1 MLWLEREATSRINKG
16 HVYKILRRTLD
27 DFGRDLEGFSVL
39 AEVDNATSPTHPS
52 LTVANIGTCSMWDPT
67 RRTLTPS
74 HIVRSDAHVIDMSD
88 IFVHFCTVV
97 QLNK

>member
-16 HVYKILRRTLD
+16 YVYKILRRTLD
-27 DFGRDLEGFSVL
+27 YFGGVLEGFSVL
-39 AEVDNATSPTHPS
+39 AEVDNATSSTHPS

-67 RRTLTPS
+67 RQTLTPS

-88 IFVHFCTVV
+88 MFCLYCSAA
-97 QLNK
+97 Q